1 MSLLKNR
8 IKEVLSSELQETPF
22 MMGFS
27 MNLFQWIPASILAK
41 EIKIL
46 YPNCK
51 IAIGGIGNPNLAKA
65 FLQNFPQFDFALWGE
80 GEISLVKL
88 AFNLDNPAIVPHM
101 AYRVKI
107 TISNCHFNVLRVILH

>member
-1 MSLLKNR
+1 MLKQEIILKSLNPHYLDSSFDFKKHIRDAVSLLKNR

-51 IAIGGIGNPNLAKA
+51 IAIGGIGNPNLAVSFSPK
-65 FLQNFPQFDFALWGE
+65 FPS
-80 GEISLVKL
+80 I
-88 AFNLDNPAIVPHM
+88 
-101 AYRVKI
+101 
-107 TISNCHFNVLRVILH
+107 